1 MDAMSLAQMKRQ
13 LAWHAEETH
22 HIDQDLQRAKLAL
35 ENSKKSVEELTKKLT
50 DSKRK
55 LEQFNRDIATAD
67 EEMRRKLANER
78 H

>member
-22 HIDQDLQRAKLAL
+22 HIDLDLQRAKLAY
-35 ENSKKSVEELTKKLT
+35 EGAKKSVEELTKKLT

-55 LEQFNRDIATAD
+55 LEQYTRDIATAD
-67 EEMRRKLANER
+67 EEMRRKLANQR

>member
-1 MDAMSLAQMKRQ
+1 MDAMSLAQLKRQ

-22 HIDQDLQRAKLAL
+22 HIERDLERSKLAL
-35 ENSKKSVEELTKKLT
+35 ENEKKLVAELTKKLA

-55 LEQFNRDIATAD
+55 LEQYSRDIATG
-67 EEMRRKLANER
+67 EEEVRRKIANER

>member
-1 MDAMSLAQMKRQ
+1 MDAMSLAQLKRQ

-22 HIDQDLQRAKLAL
+22 HLDLDLQKAKLAL
-35 ENSKKSVEELTKKLT
+35 EGAKKSVAELTKKLT

-55 LEQFNRDIATAD
+55 LEQYNHDIAAAD

>member
-1 MDAMSLAQMKRQ
+1 MDAMSLAQLKRQ
-13 LAWHAEETH
+13 LAWHVEETH

-35 ENSKKSVEELTKKLT
+35 EGAKKSVEELTKKLT

-55 LEQFNRDIATAD
+55 LEQFNRDIATG
-67 EEMRRKLANER
+67 EEEVRRKFANER

>member
-1 MDAMSLAQMKRQ
+1 MDAMSLAQTKRQ

-35 ENSKKSVEELTKKLT
+35 EGAKKNVEELTKKLT

-55 LEQFNRDIATAD
+55 LEQYTRDIAAAD
-67 EEMRRKLANER
+67 EEMRRKIANNR

>member
-1 MDAMSLAQMKRQ
+1 MDAMALAQLKRQ

-22 HIDQDLQRAKLAL
+22 HIDADLQRAKLAL
-35 ENSKKSVEELTKKLT
+35 EGAKKSVEELTKKLT

-55 LEQFNRDIATAD
+55 LEQYNHDIAIAD
-67 EEMRRKLANER
+67 EEARRKLANER